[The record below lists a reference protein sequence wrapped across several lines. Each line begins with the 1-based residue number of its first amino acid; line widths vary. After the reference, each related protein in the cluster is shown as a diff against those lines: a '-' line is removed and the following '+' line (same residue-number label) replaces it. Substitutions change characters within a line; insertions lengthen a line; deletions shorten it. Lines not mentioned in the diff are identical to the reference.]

1 MFLHDLDLV
10 LRSHTVIL
18 GATLS
23 ARDGHVHVPPGHLTS
38 TACVSGTPSTG
49 QCDMCCY
56 GNGACNVGTCE
67 CDPGFSDSDNCG
79 ELLVLCYQKK
89 AEYKFPEETS
99 TSLHKNHKWH
109 TQKNLLNS
117 KLNFAINMTFTMDVT

>member
-1 MFLHDLDLV
+1 MAYDFDHCCVVYDAQMTLNLLLLGDLDFFFIIYRMFFTNDLDLV
-10 LRSHTVIL
+10 SRSHTVIL

-23 ARDGHVHVPPGHLTS
+23 ARDGHVHVPPGQVTS
-38 TACVSGTPSTG
+38 IACVSGTPPTG

-79 ELLVLCYQKK
+79 EFLMFCYQKK
-89 AEYKFPEETS
+89 SRK
-99 TSLHKNHKWH
+99 
-109 TQKNLLNS
+109 
-117 KLNFAINMTFTMDVT
+117 